1 MTSVIDTS
9 VKHFRSD
16 MVGAPVLNGTA
27 GSMLAVL
34 SACLVDGFDVKAA
47 TSLVVAGGVATL
59 SFAGSHSAVVDS
71 VVLVSG
77 VTGPL
82 TALNGE
88 QKMTAVGAG
97 FVKFATGAADGTA
110 AGSVSFKMAPA
121 GWLKPFVGTNL
132 AAFKSADPAGT
143 GMSLRVDDTGD
154 LMCRVVGYE
163 SMTDANTGLG
173 AFPSAAQMSGGGYWA
188 KSASTSAAPVL
199 WVLVADGRTFIL
211 HVAPYYSVSPINTA
225 GVTRGFGDAI
235 TYKPGGDAYACS
247 LSYSVSG
254 SVSNQSDGAPDGQFA
269 LQHAMPRSYTALGS
283 SVLHGAMPFNGS
295 NGVSGTDATLGT
307 FPSPV
312 DGGLR
317 LSKKA
322 LVTAYGGAAPR
333 CELVGLYHVPMSGV
347 SDTFKT
353 RDIVPGSG
361 PLAGHK
367 LLALNPS
374 APYAY
379 TTTPVSTTT
388 GVSFVDIT
396 GPWR

>member
-88 QKMTAVGAG
+88 QKVMTVGAG
-97 FVKFATGAADGTA
+97 FVKFATAAADGTA
-110 AGSVSFKMAPA
+110 AGTVSFKVAAA
-121 GWLKPFVGTNL
+121 GWLKPFVGTNI

-163 SMTDANTGLG
+163 SMTDVNTGLG
-173 AFPSAAQMSGGGYWA
+173 AFPSAAQMSGGGYWT
-188 KSASTSAAPVL
+188 KSGSANAAPVM
-199 WVLVADGRTFIL
+199 WVLIADGRKLIL
-211 HVAPYYSVSPINTA
+211 HVAPYYATSVSNIG

-235 TYKPGGDAYACS
+235 SYKPGGDAYACS

-283 SVLHGAMPFNGS
+283 SALHGAMPFNGA
-295 NGVSGTDATLGT
+295 NALSGADTTLGS
-307 FPSPV
+307 FPSIV

-317 LSKKA
+317 LSKKW
-322 LVTAYGGAAPR
+322 LGSAASGVSPR
-333 CELVGLYHVPMSGV
+333 CELPGIYHVPMSAAY
-347 SDTFKT
+347 DTFRT

-361 PLAGHK
+361 PLAGRK
-367 LLALNPS
+367 LMALNPS
-374 APYAY
+374 TAY
-379 TTTPVSTTT
+379 TAAPVSTTT